1 VRPGKKHLV
10 WVYRW
15 TRGFEFALPTDAL
28 MQTSPANCGA
38 FLFLGEA
45 ECGEPIKQLEAAWQW
60 FCGGATRVRFVVWVR
75 QLSVCFESIQRP
87 SW

>member
-28 MQTSPANCGA
+28 TKQAPPTAGL

-45 ECGEPIKQLEAAWQW
+45 ECGEPIKQFEAAWQW
-60 FCGGATRVRFVVWVR
+60 YCGGATRLSFVVWVR
-75 QLSVCFESIQRP
+75 QLSVCFESI
-87 SW
+87 